1 MEQNCIL
8 FISRDEIEL
17 MDIGSSEI
25 MEWVEDA
32 FREKYFRKV
41 EIPPK
46 PGIHPSSTTFIHA
59 MPAYVQKFNAAGIK
73 WISGSALNPLKGL
86 PYLAGLIILNDPET
100 GLPISVMD
108 ASWITAKRTAAVTAI
123 SAKYLARKD
132 SETLSIIGCGVQGK
146 SHLEFISLVLAGLKR
161 VKIYD
166 TVAEKVLEY
175 ERFVKTN
182 FGLEVFKSQSPR
194 EAVQDSDLIVT
205 ATPIY
210 KNPSPV
216 GRIEWVKDGS
226 LLAPLEFDSY
236 WSPETFYKVDK
247 LFTDDIEQLKYYR
260 TIGHFPLLKNV
271 DGELCELVVGKVE
284 GRVNDSEKIL
294 ALNLGLAITDIVV
307 AKKVYEKALAKG
319 LGVLLKY

>member
-1 MEQNCIL
+1 MEQNSIL
-8 FISRDEIEL
+8 FISRGEIEL
-17 MDIGSSEI
+17 MQIGASEI
-25 MEWVEDA
+25 MDWVEDA

-46 PGIHPSSTTFIHA
+46 PGIHPSNTTFIHA

-73 WISGSALNPLKGL
+73 WISGSALNPSKGL

-108 ASWITAKRTAAVTAI
+108 AGWITAKRTAAVTAI
-123 SAKYLARKD
+123 SAKYLARGC

-146 SHLEFISLVLAGLKR
+146 SHLEFISLVLSGLKR

-166 TVAEKVLEY
+166 TVPEKVLEY
-175 ERFVKTN
+175 ERFVKTK
-182 FGLEVFKSQSPR
+182 FGLEVFKSQSPK

-210 KNPSPV
+210 KNPSPI
-216 GRIEWVKDGS
+216 GMIEWVKDGAM
-226 LLAPLEFDSY
+226 LAPLEFDSY
-236 WSPETFYKVDK
+236 WHPETFYKVDRI
-247 LFTDDIEQLKYYR
+247 FTDDIEQLKYYQ
-260 TIGHFPLLKNV
+260 TLGHFPLLKKV
-271 DGELCELVVGKVE
+271 DGELCELVVGKLC
-284 GRVNDSEKIL
+284 GRVSDSEKIM

-307 AKKVYEKALAKG
+307 AKKVYERALAKG
-319 LGVLLKY
+319 CGVLLKY